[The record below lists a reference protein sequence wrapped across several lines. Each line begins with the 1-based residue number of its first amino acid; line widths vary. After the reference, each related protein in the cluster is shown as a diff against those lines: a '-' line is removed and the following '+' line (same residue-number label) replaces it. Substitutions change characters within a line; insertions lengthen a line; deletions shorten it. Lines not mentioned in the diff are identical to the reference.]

1 MITTIVNYNFNGEYY
16 QEAITNLT
24 PKEWLKEH
32 NKERIAAGNE
42 PEELFE
48 FEFITLESEGKK

>member
-1 MITTIVNYNFNGEYY
+1 MTITIVNYSFNGEYY

-24 PKEWLKEH
+24 PQEWLKEH
-32 NKERIAAGNE
+32 NKERIASGNE
-42 PEELFE
+42 PEEMFE